1 MYCCLNLS
9 LLDRTDV
16 CPYRAKE
23 CLQQCCY
30 KMQQEV
36 NQKEIAVTV
45 RNLQSFDNRVIYAAI
60 EDDLA
65 KEQLLQ
71 LQGDA
76 VLNL

>member
-1 MYCCLNLS
+1 
-9 LLDRTDV
+9 
-16 CPYRAKE
+16 
-23 CLQQCCY
+23 
-30 KMQQEV
+30 MQQEV